1 METSDATEEALGA
14 YYFTPSPSA
23 DSIGA
28 IKRYRA
34 FKNVLIDIGYSVID
48 KEVKVIEDP
57 QTDQKIKKANL
68 DIEFALH
75 VLTSTEAWDEAIF
88 FTGDSDFACLMW
100 HLRTHGKEV
109 VAVSARGSV
118 SREVRNTANRFVDL
132 HRVRRSLERKEK
144 RGAS

>member
-1 METSDATEEALGA
+1 
-14 YYFTPSPSA
+14 
-23 DSIGA
+23 
-28 IKRYRA
+28 
-34 FKNVLIDIGYSVID
+34 VLIDIGYSVID

-57 QTDQKIKKANL
+57 QTGEKIKKANL

-75 VLTSTEAWDEAIF
+75 VLTSMEAWDEAVF

-118 SREVRNTANRFVDL
+118 STEVRNAANRFVDL
-132 HRVRRSLERKEK
+132 RQLRRSLEKK
-144 RGAS
+144 KGS

>member
-1 METSDATEEALGA
+1 
-14 YYFTPSPSA
+14 
-23 DSIGA
+23 
-28 IKRYRA
+28 
-34 FKNVLIDIGYSVID
+34 VID